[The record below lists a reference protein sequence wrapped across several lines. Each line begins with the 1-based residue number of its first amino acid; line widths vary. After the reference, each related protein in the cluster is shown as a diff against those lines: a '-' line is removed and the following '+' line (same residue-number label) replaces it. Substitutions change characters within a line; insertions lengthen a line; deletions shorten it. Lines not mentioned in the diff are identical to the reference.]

1 MKYGIKSKRKTDM
14 RLDKYLKITK
24 LIKRRPVGN
33 LMCDEGK
40 IKIDDRIGKASSSVK
55 KGQVL
60 EIDYGKKVLK
70 VKILPGSGKTFP
82 GTKTCRELYEN
93 NGRDRS

>member
-1 MKYGIKSKRKTDM
+1 M

-40 IKIDDRIGKASSSVK
+40 IKIDDRIGKASSIVRE
-55 KGQVL
+55 GQIL
-60 EIDYGKKVLK
+60 EINYGQTIIK
-70 VKILPGSGKTFP
+70 VKILQIPEKSLQGLKP
-82 GTKTCRELYEN
+82 YELYEIT
-93 NGRDRS
+93 DEIMVKEI